1 MIPVNVRILVCTEPV
16 DMRRGFDSLAQL
28 ARDKLQQ
35 DPRSGALLIFTGRRR
50 DRLKA
55 LWWDR
60 NGYCVLYKRFTKLC
74 SSCLWP
80 LKLTAAHRC
89 ASMARSWRC
98 CSPASRKCVRKK
110 RNCASCVDVQIG
122 CACGRRRR

>member
-1 MIPVNVRILVCTEPV
+1 MIPVNVRIFVCTEPV
-16 DMRRGFDSLAQL
+16 DMRRGFDSLALL

-60 NGYCVLYKRFTKLC
+60 NGYCILYKRFHQAVFELPSVLEAESGVSVRIDGQQLAALLAGQPKTRKTKA
-74 SSCLWP
+74 
-80 LKLTAAHRC
+80 KLRV
-89 ASMARSWRC
+89 
-98 CSPASRKCVRKK
+98 VR
-110 RNCASCVDVQIG
+110 
-122 CACGRRRR
+122 